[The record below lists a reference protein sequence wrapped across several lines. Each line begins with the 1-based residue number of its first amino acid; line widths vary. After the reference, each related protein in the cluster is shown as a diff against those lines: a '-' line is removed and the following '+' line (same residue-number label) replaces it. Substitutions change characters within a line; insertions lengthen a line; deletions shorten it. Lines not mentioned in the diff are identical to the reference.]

1 MRRFT
6 LFLMFLATGIFLG
19 CSGGGN
25 NPDGGLPDGSDGGD
39 GDGYLVECSQE
50 DVYCIVIEAGAQAC
64 GVFQDYRTWSVEMAN
79 LARVHFKVGETLL
92 PEDLTDMEA
101 DLVEKVEFGP
111 EALELT
117 PVGPGLITRTFNPV
131 PNPPDSGYQT
141 YEYIQ
146 RFQGAPQEL
155 TLHMNTDFWVEG
167 GVPQRRGT
175 RIGAR
180 FSQYM
185 YMGSQLGIDPDGN
198 EKRQVYDSCDYG
210 HYTLYI
216 ITAEAESGDRVV
228 FHKRM
233 YSPDFRGGSMP
244 ANLESA
250 QATVNGSTRSADD
263 YFSLVYSA
271 DHHNWDEGYTVLLR
285 PPIGDVHGLVLIDAG
300 PHDDPVE
307 MLYLGSDL
315 TEIRT
320 SPLVSYAEVK
330 Q

>member
-1 MRRFT
+1 MKRFT
-6 LFLMFLATGIFLG
+6 LILIVLATQG
-19 CSGGGN
+19 CSSGGGN
-25 NPDGGLPDGSDGGD
+25 GDGGLPDGIDADGGD
-39 GDGYLVECSQE
+39 GYVVECSQE

-64 GVFQDYRTWSVEMAN
+64 GVFQDDREWSVELSN
-79 LARVHFKVGETLL
+79 LARVSFKVGETLL

-101 DLVEKVEFGP
+101 DLVDRVEFGP
-111 EALELT
+111 DATELT
-117 PVGPGLITRTFNPV
+117 PSGPGLITRTFNPA

-141 YEYIQ
+141 YEYVQ
-146 RFQGAPQEL
+146 RFEGGPEEL
-155 TLHMNTDFWVEG
+155 TLSMNTDFWVEG
-167 GVPQRRGT
+167 GVPQRRAT

-185 YMGSQLGIDPDGN
+185 YLTSLLGIDPNDN
-198 EKRQVYDSCDYG
+198 LKRQVYDSCDYG

-216 ITAEAESGDRVV
+216 ITAQTQNGDQVT

-233 YSPDFRGGSMP
+233 YSPDIRGGSMP

-250 QATVNGSTRSADD
+250 QATVDGTTRSTDD

-271 DHHNWDEGYTVLLR
+271 DHHNWNEGYTVLLR
-285 PPIGDVHGLVLIDAG
+285 PPVGDVHGLVLVDA
-300 PHDDPVE
+300 DLNADPVE

-315 TEIRT
+315 TEIRR
-320 SPLVSYAEVK
+320 SPLISYAEEK

>member
-1 MRRFT
+1 MKTIMWRT
-6 LFLMFLATGIFLG
+6 ALLLLLVAG
-19 CSGGGN
+19 CSSGGGDS
-25 NPDGGLPDGSDGGD
+25 DGGLPDGSDGGD
-39 GDGYLVECSQE
+39 GDGYVVTCSQE

-64 GVFQDYRTWSVEMAN
+64 GVFQDNRPWSVELSN
-79 LARVHFKVGETLL
+79 LARVHFKPGETLL

-101 DLVEKVEFGP
+101 GLVDRVEFGP
-111 EALELT
+111 DATALT

-141 YEYIQ
+141 YEYVQ
-146 RFQGAPQEL
+146 SFLGGPEEL
-155 TLHMNTDFWVEG
+155 TLSMHTDFWVEG

-185 YMGSQLGIDPDGN
+185 YLTSWLGVDPNDTL
-198 EKRQVYDSCDYG
+198 KRQVYDSCDYS
-210 HYTLYI
+210 HYTQYI
-216 ITAEAESGDRVV
+216 ITAEAQSGDRVV

-233 YSPDFRGGSMP
+233 YSPDIVGGSMP

-250 QATVNGSTRSADD
+250 QATVDGTTRSTTD
-263 YFSLVYSA
+263 YFDLVYSA
-271 DHHNWDEGYTVLLR
+271 VHHNWDEGYTVILR
-285 PPIGDVHGLVLIDAG
+285 PPVGDVLGLVLVDAG
-300 PHDDPVE
+300 LNDDPVE

-315 TEIRT
+315 TRIRT
-320 SPLVSYAEVK
+320 SPLTSYSEVK

>member
-1 MRRFT
+1 
-6 LFLMFLATGIFLG
+6 
-19 CSGGGN
+19 
-25 NPDGGLPDGSDGGD
+25 
-39 GDGYLVECSQE
+39 
-50 DVYCIVIEAGAQAC
+50 
-64 GVFQDYRTWSVEMAN
+64 
-79 LARVHFKVGETLL
+79 
-92 PEDLTDMEA
+92 
-101 DLVEKVEFGP
+101 
-111 EALELT
+111 
-117 PVGPGLITRTFNPV
+117 
-131 PNPPDSGYQT
+131 
-141 YEYIQ
+141 
-146 RFQGAPQEL
+146 
-155 TLHMNTDFWVEG
+155 
-167 GVPQRRGT
+167 
-175 RIGAR
+175 
-180 FSQYM
+180 
-185 YMGSQLGIDPDGN
+185 MGSQLGIDPDGT

-300 PHDDPVE
+300 PNDDPVE